1 MTIPLTF
8 LNNPSAISRHDHG
21 LAIKYKATLY
31 RDAEDADWET
41 RPYAY
46 NIEEREVTADDTI
59 RGLRFCVS
67 P

>member
-1 MTIPLTF
+1 MLEKDRTYTL
-8 LNNPSAISRHDHG
+8 
-21 LAIKYKATLY
+21 TLY

-59 RGLRFCVS
+59 RVRMAPGGGFAMELKFNQ
-67 P
+67 